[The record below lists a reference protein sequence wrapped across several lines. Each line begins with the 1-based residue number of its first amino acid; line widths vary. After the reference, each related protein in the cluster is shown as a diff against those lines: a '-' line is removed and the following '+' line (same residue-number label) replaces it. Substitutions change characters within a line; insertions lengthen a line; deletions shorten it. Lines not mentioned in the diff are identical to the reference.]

1 MAKNFFDV
9 NDRTLDPSEVHR
21 KDKEELYETA
31 FNKDQKII
39 LDDIG
44 GGGSALPDV
53 TSADNGMVLTVVDGV
68 WDKASIDDGS
78 DEEY

>member
-21 KDKEELYETA
+21 KDKEELYETS
-31 FNKDQKII
+31 FNKDQKAV

-44 GGGSALPDV
+44 GSLLPEV
-53 TSADNGMVLTVVDGV
+53 TADDNGKVLTVVDGV
-68 WDKASIDDGS
+68 WDKAAIDDGS